1 MFQET
6 IETVLEFIGSHSEQY
21 GCSGVE
27 LLSFVSNDV
36 LPHYGLAGHNT
47 LQRTV
52 LDLLIS
58 EGGSF
63 TVKCKGKVV
72 TTTELMAAPVPYNDC
87 TFFPT
92 LELQEKTLGISL
104 RHKNVRAAVNYACD
118 HFVTG
123 FRRYRNVRGKGDGC
137 TSVSGLGIGIRQLL
151 REQWLR
157 VLYVCENGAAP
168 MVPYLVPHFAAPP
181 TYEQVKKR
189 RSPMETYLARR
200 RGEHRPP
207 FLPIDLCVARR
218 IIVSSPEQKLVFE
231 DAIHAIFA
239 AHGQEVPKRDGRK
252 MRFALQRMLTAAGL
266 SVVRGSIVVRH
277 RERSV
282 WVVVPN
288 SGPVASDDSD
298 GNSDDENDENAS
310 DDNNDNNDDNNNNGS
325 ESSSGEENDEDTN
338 DDDDENEIELLRNA
352 TVPKVSLA
360 KMGNTSTT
368 RKNSDIFCVDP
379 SYPLPLQVVKVA
391 EHQPVALES
400 VLPRVILYDFRG
412 TTQDVHRITR
422 QYEERWGTIE
432 SSNVLSRHSKAFTRL
447 IRPKG
452 YDETQ
457 QKHINNTNTI
467 TSSSDHNDSVVD
479 SLLPKGVSQWAVNK
493 VMEALR
499 SAPLQALSLFELMRS
514 VDRRTL
520 RRVLPYLRDEGRL
533 TTTGI
538 TLANGRRVGIVVLAG
553 IELNADKRLKIEQAY
568 LDSLSARREKRQQST
583 VMLQHLPEPTEGG
596 VGRSAAAVA
605 IAKSTAKSTRL
616 VTKLTMVRNGYCR
629 VGLFRLSR
637 LHIEL
642 WRIWCAL
649 GRAPGDSLT
658 LEEVLQEMSLS
669 SFCIIVGLADIDVGK
684 YVNAQSLS
692 SASGTLWGTPLRRL
706 PPTLQQHCRHSGIQP
721 LLHSLDGLQTQGLV
735 FSDTSLAAYLDLQ
748 LSDVSIALAP
758 TACDRQNRMHTFYS
772 SGDPNNNNNVDSD
785 SDSGSVCI
793 PTTPQETCY
802 ALLNF
807 WGDWWVTVT
816 PPRESTRRAAL
827 IREIS
832 LTEQNL
838 SNVQLVALSRLLR
851 MDCGVLAEY
860 LVQRQGMVQV
870 RKRTLRDVLQGEET
884 DLLQHGG
891 NNNRTMPRRRI
902 EVNGATMAEALDAA
916 MHTEQPEKGFSRL
929 LTLVRR
935 YGKPLQLSSYNP
947 YNSCVHGSLKTLMQC
962 IVDAT
967 EKSLSSPSSATPT
980 VLQSSVA
987 SVVSPNLSALPC
999 RTKVKVKSTVET
1011 SPFPSTTTTTTTTT
1025 VGTSTEPI
1033 AASVEAS
1040 PNEESGQPV
1049 EPDET
1054 LQDIIRMILLTDEAH
1069 YDAVAAN
1076 ALLSH
1081 FPEEDQQRCI
1091 EWLLRFPSFRTRS
1104 GGPGRLPRI
1113 ELSPILSFVPAAV
1126 AACVT
1131 HRGSASATFV
1141 HDMATGLLFTPHSN
1155 CQRWCMP
1162 PFTTSEEDDGREVEW
1177 MRRAPRLVEQP
1188 SLDLSSLA
1196 EGIREQKGLAVVRLP
1211 RFVWPSPAASTT
1223 KPTLTAT
1230 TTNTTT
1236 TTNSSSSCT
1245 TNTTNTTN
1253 TGHTNTVPKALPT
1266 AASMRQALEPYP
1278 ARGLLR
1284 TWSRLQHLELRDI
1297 PIDPPPSLEQVSVA
1311 RAGVIP
1317 SDKKRPALRYPSIF
1331 HHVDGA
1337 FHEFLWRSFLFAVY
1351 TLVHQSPGITESQLM
1366 QRLKGGGLVSSD
1378 SCKIALEFLKQSL
1391 VIVTRC
1397 TALPCEGESPSPFAT
1412 TTTRMGE
1419 ATCQEQ
1425 ECYYCTVPQEGP
1437 WNVMNL

>member
-27 LLSFVSNDV
+27 LLSFVSSDV
-36 LPHYGLAGHNT
+36 LPYYGLAGHNT

-52 LDLLIS
+52 LDLLIN

-63 TVKCKGKVV
+63 TVKCGGKVV
-72 TTTELMAAPVPYNDC
+72 TATELMAAPIPYNDC

-123 FRRYRNVRGKGDGC
+123 FRRYQNVKGKAGER

-157 VLYVCENGAAP
+157 VLYVCENETAP

-181 TYEQVKKR
+181 TYEQVTKR

-200 RGEHRPP
+200 REEQRPP

-218 IIVSSPEQKLVFE
+218 IIMSSPEQKLVFE

-252 MRFALQRMLTAAGL
+252 MRFALRRMLTAAGL
-266 SVVRGSIVVRH
+266 SVVRGSIVVRR

-288 SGPVASDDSD
+288 SGPVVSDDSD
-298 GNSDDENDENAS
+298 GNSDDENENAS
-310 DDNNDNNDDNNNNGS
+310 DDDNDD
-325 ESSSGEENDEDTN
+325 ETSSGEESGEDSG
-338 DDDDENEIELLRNA
+338 DDDHNNNENEEHRN
-352 TVPKVSLA
+352 TTTPKVSLT
-360 KMGNTSTT
+360 KTGTTNTT
-368 RKNSDIFCVDP
+368 RKKSDFFCVDP
-379 SYPLPLQVVKVA
+379 SYPLALQVVKVA
-391 EHQPVALES
+391 EQQPIALES
-400 VLPRVILYDFRG
+400 ILPRVILYDFRA
-412 TTQDVHRITR
+412 TTQEVHRITR

-432 SSNVLSRHSKAFTRL
+432 SSNVLSSHSKAFTRL
-447 IRPKG
+447 VRPKG
-452 YDETQ
+452 YDETRQ
-457 QKHINNTNTI
+457 SQINNNTNTI
-467 TSSSDHNDSVVD
+467 TNNNDHNENTVD
-479 SLLPKGVSQWAVNK
+479 TLLPKGVSQWAVNT

-533 TTTGI
+533 TTSGI
-538 TLANGRRVGIVVLAG
+538 TLANSRRVGIVALAG
-553 IELNADKRLKIEQAY
+553 VELTTEKRMKIEQAY
-568 LDSLSARREKRQQST
+568 LNSLSARKEKRQQSK

-605 IAKSTAKSTRL
+605 IAKSTAKSSRL
-616 VTKLTMVRNGYCR
+616 VAKLTMVRNGYSR

-649 GRAPGDSLT
+649 QRSPGDSLT
-658 LEEVLQEMSLS
+658 LEEILQEMTLS

-684 YVNAQSLS
+684 YINTQSLS
-692 SASGTLWGTPLRRL
+692 TGSCTLWGTSLRRL
-706 PPTLQQHCRHSGIQP
+706 PPTLQQHCRRSGVQP
-721 LLHSLDGLQTQGLV
+721 LLHSLAGLQTQSLV
-735 FSDTSLAAYLDLQ
+735 LSDTSLAAYLDLQ
-748 LSDVSIALAP
+748 LSDISITLAE

-772 SGDPNNNNNVDSD
+772 SGDPNKNQVSNNGNS
-785 SDSGSVCI
+785 STA
-793 PTTPQETCY
+793 TTPQQTCH
-802 ALLNF
+802 ALLSF

-832 LTEQNL
+832 LTEPNL

-860 LVQRQGMVQV
+860 LLQRQGMVHA
-870 RKRTLRDVLQGEET
+870 RKRTLRDVMQGEET
-884 DLLQHGG
+884 DLIRHGG
-891 NNNRTMPRRRI
+891 HNTNTMPRRRI
-902 EVNGATMAEALDAA
+902 EVNGVTMAEALDVA
-916 MHTEQPEKGFSRL
+916 MHTDEPKRGFTRL

-935 YGKPLQLSSYNP
+935 YGKPLQVSSYNP
-947 YNSCVHGSLKTLMQC
+947 YNSCVHGSMKTLMQC
-962 IVDAT
+962 IVDTT
-967 EKSLSSPSSATPT
+967 EKSTSSSTPT
-980 VLQSSVA
+980 GLQATVA
-987 SVVSPNLSALPC
+987 SVVSPNLSAAPC
-999 RTKVKVKSTVET
+999 STEAKEKRAVET
-1011 SPFPSTTTTTTTTT
+1011 SPPAVETNTDA
-1025 VGTSTEPI
+1025 I
-1033 AASVEAS
+1033 AANVEATPS
-1040 PNEESGQPV
+1040 EKKEQPV

-1081 FPEEDQQRCI
+1081 FSEEDQQRCI
-1091 EWLLRFPSFRTRS
+1091 EWLLRFPAFRTRS
-1104 GGPGRLPRI
+1104 GGSGRLPRI
-1113 ELSPILSFVPAAV
+1113 ELSPVLSFIPAAV

-1131 HRGSASATFV
+1131 HRGSASATLV

-1162 PFTTSEEDDGREVEW
+1162 PFTMTEDVREMEW

-1211 RFVWPSPAASTT
+1211 RFVWPSPAAASTAKT
-1223 KPTLTAT
+1223 TLTSL
-1230 TTNTTT
+1230 
-1236 TTNSSSSCT
+1236 SSSSST
-1245 TNTTNTTN
+1245 TASTNNTTSAGN
-1253 TGHTNTVPKALPT
+1253 TNTVPKALPT
-1266 AASMRQALEPYP
+1266 AASMRQGVEPYP

-1297 PIDPPPSLEQVSVA
+1297 PVDPPPSLEQVAVA
-1311 RAGVIP
+1311 RAAVLTP
-1317 SDKKRPALRYPSIF
+1317 EKTKTSSSSSRYPSIF

-1351 TLVHQSPGITESQLM
+1351 TLIHQSPGITESQLM
-1366 QRLKGGGLVSSD
+1366 QRLRGGGLVSSV
-1378 SCKIALEFLKQSL
+1378 SCRLALDFLKQSL
-1391 VIVTRC
+1391 VIVARC
-1397 TALPCEGESPSPFAT
+1397 TVLPSERGSPSPFAT
-1412 TTTRMGE
+1412 TTAAVGE
-1419 ATCQEQ
+1419 TTCQEQ
-1425 ECYYCTVPQEGP
+1425 ECYFSTVPQEGP
-1437 WNVMNL
+1437 WNVMTL